1 MKIKEVEIKSL
12 IPYEFN
18 NKIHDE
24 KQINRIANSI
34 REFGFTQPVV
44 IDKNNIII
52 IGHWRVEGAKKLGME
67 KVPVVVMD
75 ELSENQIKRLRILD
89 NKLNESERDIDNLK
103 LELEALDDED
113 LREMFEGFGEDVLD
127 FENDK
132 TYTKK
137 IEPPVYTPADRKP
150 EIEELYDN
158 EKQKKLE
165 DEIKKSDLP
174 EEIKDFLIK
183 ASYRHIEFNYKLI
196 ADFYSNSSKEIQ
208 DLMEKS
214 ALVIIDYNKAIENGY
229 VIMSENL
236 LDLAFNDK
244 GDGEE

>member
-1 MKIKEVEIKSL
+1 MKIIEKDIKEL

-34 REFGFTQPVV
+34 NEFGFTQPVV
-44 IDKNNIII
+44 VDGNNILI
-52 IGHWRVEGAKKLGME
+52 IGHGRLEAAKKLGL
-67 KVPVVVMD
+67 KKIPTVVMED
-75 ELSENQIKRLRILD
+75 LTENQIKRLRILD

-103 LELEALDDED
+103 LELEAIDDQELWD
-113 LREMFEGFGEDVLD
+113 MFEGFGEDVLD

-137 IEPPVYTPADRKP
+137 IEPPIYEPADRKP
-150 EIEELYDN
+150 EIKELYDN

-174 EEIKDFLIK
+174 EEVKDFLIK

-244 GDGEE
+244 GDGES